1 MIIERITRIRY
12 GIADALYRLGAVLL
26 ALYLRSKKR
35 VLAAIPY
42 ATPEEWAGL
51 AVLAS
56 VVFVVALGTIVVWH
70 LFGTPGATAM
80 GGICFGFW
88 LCWQTVRPREPMDWR
103 AIGYLALGGVLG
115 AMLVA
120 QAFLVGRTT
129 P

>member
-80 GGICFGFW
+80 V
-88 LCWQTVRPREPMDWR
+88 TSTWR
-103 AIGYLALGGVLG
+103 SPSVSWS
-115 AMLVA
+115 MLHA
-120 QAFLVGRTT
+120 SRARRSR
-129 P
+129 